1 MNNNMMNDNEFLS
14 FDGPITAEE
23 SQFVTLPEGT
33 YPFQVINMDRKRYS
47 GNSTK
52 IPNGA
57 PFAEVQLRFDGGDKG
72 TTTVTERLYLLKS
85 MQWKLTEF
93 FRCLGQQV
101 VTGQPFQPNWNIVGK
116 TGTAELSVHQYTS
129 RNGEER
135 TNNQVKRFKA
145 LEDGTT
151 PQNVAQQQPVQQAQP
166 QPVQQQPQP
175 QQSTGYTP
183 GIGMF

>member
-1 MNNNMMNDNEFLS
+1 M
-14 FDGPITAEE
+14 
-23 SQFVTLPEGT
+23 
-33 YPFQVINMDRKRYS
+33 
-47 GNSTK
+47 
-52 IPNGA
+52 
-57 PFAEVQLRFDGGDKG
+57 RFDGGDKG

-116 TGTAELSVHQYTS
+116 TGIAELSVHQYTN

-145 LEDGTT
+145 PEDGTT

-166 QPVQQQPQP
+166 QPVQQQLQP

-183 GIGMF
+183 GMF